1 MEEVYGLAGFEPP
14 LPGRKP
20 KPLAGGVPRPRRRG
34 ITVVIDKGLGLGETG
49 DLLET
54 GGEYI
59 DFWKLAFGT
68 PALYRSDI
76 LRRKIRLL
84 REAGVEPFPGGTFME
99 IAFFQGWYREFL
111 EKARELGFT
120 FLEISDG
127 TVSYSLEERRSLIR
141 AAREAGFEV
150 FTEVGKK
157 HPADRVPTTNIKEQI
172 ESDLQ
177 EGAFRVI
184 VEGRESGKG
193 VVIYRGDGTVDEDEL
208 EELVRDVPDL
218 DLLVWEAPLREQQQ
232 DLILRFGPNVN
243 LGNIPPHE
251 VLSVE
256 ALRRGLRGDTLRAS
270 LLGQV
275 LRERSE
281 PPGGADGP

>member
-1 MEEVYGLAGFEPP
+1 
-14 LPGRKP
+14 
-20 KPLAGGVPRPRRRG
+20 
-34 ITVVIDKGLGLGETG
+34 LGLRETE
-49 DLLET
+49 DVLET
-54 GGEYI
+54 AGEYV

-68 PALYRSDI
+68 PALYPGR
-76 LRRKIRLL
+76 LLKRKIGLL

-99 IAFFQGWYREFL
+99 IAFFQGWYRDFL
-111 EKARELGFT
+111 ERARELGFA

-141 AAREAGFEV
+141 EARAAGFQV

-193 VVIYRGDGTVDEDEL
+193 VVVFRGDGTVDEDEL
-208 EELVRDVPDL
+208 EELVRDVPDTN
-218 DLLVWEAPLREQQQ
+218 LLVWEAPLREQQQ

-243 LGNIPPHE
+243 LGNIPPQE

-275 LRERSE
+275 LKERVE
-281 PPGGADGP
+281 PPGGAEAL